1 MFGSRR
7 KIVVASILLALSIA
21 SFYVWS
27 PPAVHGG
34 STPSVVVNKY
44 QNSGTTND
52 ILELLVIQNNL
63 DMRGMIVKDFSSNM
77 ANDGGGKYQFSTNA
91 LWSAVRAGTL
101 IVLRNDNSAADTTV
115 GGSDYNLD
123 VGLQNTTYFA
133 SLGGT
138 FDIATTEMVMI
149 KEAGS
154 GSAGV
159 TGSIHVLAGG
169 TAGAQFTAAPNPK
182 LRAAGTSAGGQFVFA
197 NNSTQNIIDY
207 DGTDATGAATG
218 LTFGV
223 GNNANNIAFINALRG
238 TLALTINNVTVL
250 EGDKGTTTATFTVSL
265 SAAAGPGGVT
275 FDIAT
280 QDNSATTAG
289 DDYEARTE
297 AAQTIPEG
305 SQNYSF
311 SVTVNGDADS
321 EPNET
326 FFVNVTNVTGAALG
340 DGQGVG
346 TITNDDFVSIPIGT
360 VQGSGSASPFAGTV
374 VTVTGIVTGQ
384 KSNGFFL
391 QTPDA
396 QVDGNPATSE
406 GVFVFTS
413 SAPPADAA
421 IGNSV
426 VVTGT
431 VQEFIPS
438 QDPNSP
444 PITEIGNTPSVTLLT
459 GGNSLPT
466 PITLTAA
473 QTNPSGSIEQLE
485 RFECMRVFVSSL
497 TATSPTDGFVSEAN
511 ATGTSDG
518 TFYAVIT
525 GVARPFREPGIEVPF
540 PLPAG
545 SPCCVPR
552 FDANPERLRIDSDA
566 QPGAVAINVTTGA
579 IITNVT
585 GPLDYSFRTYTILP
599 DAANPPGV
607 SGIISAIPVPVPAAD
622 EFTVGSFNMER
633 FYDTTDNPGGD
644 VVLTTTAY
652 NNRLNKASLAIRNVM
667 RTPDIIGIEE
677 MENLTTLQDVANK
690 INNDAVAAGGP
701 NPMYTA
707 RLVEGNDI
715 GGIDVGFLVKTSRVT
730 VLNVVQEG
738 KDTTYTEPGGGTA
751 LLNDRPSLV
760 LTANISAPCGG
771 VFPITVIVNHLRS
784 LNGVDDAAD
793 GPRVRAKR
801 AAQAEFLANLI
812 QARMTANP
820 NEQIISVGDYNAF
833 QFNDGYVDMIG
844 TIKGTP
850 TPASQVVLASG
861 DLVNP
866 DLIDLIDQAAPD
878 QRYSF
883 TFDGNAQTLDH
894 EIVTPNLFRH
904 FSRIHYA
911 RSNGDFPEIFRSD
924 ANRPERLSDHDM
936 PVAYFKF
943 AGVSKKTDF
952 YAFNGGSGSVDVTA
966 PAGCNWTAVSNDPWI
981 ELTSSGAGSGND
993 TVTYL
998 VRENFTGLP
1007 RVGTI
1012 TVGGH
1017 TLTVT
1022 QDSEASPSCA
1032 YSISPKSGS
1041 FSASGGTGTINVVT
1055 EGRCL
1060 WQAVSNNSWI
1070 TIEAGSLGTG
1080 SGTVSYRVAINSGPG
1095 GRSGTITVAG
1105 KTFTVKQK

>member
-1 MFGSRR
+1 MNI
-7 KIVVASILLALSIA
+7 IVAALMLAASIAVYYA
-21 SFYVWS
+21 SS
-27 PPAVHGG
+27 PPTVHGG
-34 STPSVVVNKY
+34 SPGSVVVNKY
-44 QNSGTTND
+44 QNSGTAND
-52 ILELLVIQNNL
+52 ILELLVVQNNL

-77 ANDGGGKYQFSTNA
+77 DNDNGGKFQFSTDA
-91 LWSAVRAGTL
+91 LWASVRAGTL
-101 IVLRNDNSAADTTV
+101 IVLRNNNSAADTTV

-123 VGLQNTTYFA
+123 IGMQNTTYFS
-133 SLGGT
+133 SLGGS
-138 FDIATTEMVMI
+138 FDIATTDMVMV

-154 GSAGV
+154 GAAGL
-159 TGSIHVLAGG
+159 TGSLHVLAGG
-169 TAGAQFTAAPNPK
+169 TAGTQFNNASSPK
-182 LRAAGTSAGGQFVFA
+182 LRATGTSGSGQFVFA
-197 NNSTQNIIDY
+197 NNGTQSIADY

-218 LTFGV
+218 LTFGT
-223 GNNANNIAFINALRG
+223 GNNANNTAFINNLRG
-238 TLALTINNVTVL
+238 AAGTPALNINNVSVL
-250 EGDKGTTTATFTVSL
+250 EGNKGTAIAMFTVSL
-265 SAAAGPGGVT
+265 SSPAGMGGVT

-280 QDNSATTAG
+280 QDNSATVANN
-289 DDYEARTE
+289 DYVARTE
-297 AAQTIPEG
+297 TGQTIPEG

-311 SVTVNGDADS
+311 SVTVNGDGDS

-326 FFVNVTNVTGAALG
+326 FFANVTNLTGATLA

-346 TITNDDFVSIPIGT
+346 TITNDDFNAIPINT
-360 VQGSGSASPFAGTV
+360 VQGSGSASPFAGSV
-374 VTVTGIVTGQ
+374 VTVTGIVTGL
-384 KSNGFFL
+384 KSNGFFI

-406 GVFVFTS
+406 GIFVFTS
-413 SAPPADAA
+413 SPLPAGAA

-426 VVTGT
+426 AVTGT
-431 VQEFIPS
+431 VTEFVPS

-444 PITEIGNTPSVTLLT
+444 PLTELSNSPSVTLLST
-459 GGNSLPT
+459 GNPSPAA
-466 PITLTAA
+466 ITLTIAH
-473 QTNPSGSIEQLE
+473 TNPAGSIEQLE
-485 RFECMRVFVSSL
+485 RFEGMRVFVSSL
-497 TATSPTDGFVSEAN
+497 TATSPTDGFTSEPN

-518 TFYAVIT
+518 VFYAVIT
-525 GVARPFREPGIEVPF
+525 GIARPFREAGIEVPF

-552 FDANPERLRIDSDA
+552 FDANPERLRVDSDA
-566 QPGAVAINVTTGA
+566 QPGSVAINVTTGA

-585 GPLDYSFRTYTILP
+585 GPLDYGFRTYTILP
-599 DAANPPGV
+599 DAATPPGV
-607 SGIISAIPVPVPAAD
+607 SGVISAIPVPVPAPD

-633 FYDTTDNPGGD
+633 FYDTSDGPGGD
-644 VVLTTTAY
+644 VVLTATAY

-667 RTPDIIGIEE
+667 RMPDIIGIEE

-701 NPMYTA
+701 NPMYSA
-707 RLVEGNDI
+707 HLVEGNDQ
-715 GGIDVGFLVKTSRVT
+715 GGIDVGFLVKGSRVT
-730 VLNVVQEG
+730 VLSVVQEG
-738 KDTTYTEPGGGTA
+738 KNATYTEPGGGMA

-784 LNGVDDAAD
+784 LIGVDDPAD
-793 GPRVRAKR
+793 GARVRAKR
-801 AAQAEFLANLI
+801 AAQSEFLANLI

-820 NEQIISVGDYNAF
+820 DERIVSVGDYNAF
-833 QFNDGYVDMIG
+833 QFSDGYVDMIG

-850 TPASQVVLASG
+850 TPATQVVIASS

-866 DLIDLIDQAAPD
+866 DLIDLVEQAPAD

-894 EIVTPNLFRH
+894 ELITPNLFPN
-904 FSRIHYA
+904 FSGIHYA
-911 RSNGDFPEIFRSD
+911 RSNGDFPEVYRSD

-943 AGVSKKTDF
+943 AGVSKKSDF
-952 YAFNGGSGSVDVTA
+952 YDFNGGSGSVDVTA
-966 PAGCNWTAVSNDPWI
+966 PAGCNWSTVSNATWI
-981 ELTSSGAGSGND
+981 EITSSGAGSGND

-998 VRENFTGLP
+998 VRENFTGIP
-1007 RVGTI
+1007 RIGTL
-1012 TVGGH
+1012 TVAGH

-1022 QDSEASPSCA
+1022 QDSEASLNCT

-1041 FSASGGTGTINVVT
+1041 FTATGGTGTINVAT
-1055 EGRCL
+1055 EARCL
-1060 WQAVSNNSWI
+1060 WQAASNNSWI
-1070 TIEAGSLGTG
+1070 TIETGGLGTG
-1080 SGTVSYRVAINSGPG
+1080 SGTVTYRVAINAGPG